1 MSFFV
6 IPAVDLKDG
15 KCVRLMQ
22 GDPKHK
28 TVELENPVEVAH
40 GWQEMGA
47 RRLHLIDLDG
57 ALQGVQKNEKI
68 VREIVS
74 ALDIPIQFGGGIRAY
89 EDASNLLRLGIDKII
104 LGTAAM
110 ENTRLLEGLT
120 EKFGRDRLIVAL
132 DSKGGRVVTK
142 GWVEETGKRAV
153 EVAGR
158 YEEFASE
165 FLFTNVDV
173 EGMIEGIN
181 LGIIKEVVGAT
192 TSDIIASG
200 GISTLE
206 DIQVVK
212 DAGASAVVIG
222 TALYKDKI
230 DFKEALEFEEK

>member
-1 MSFFV
+1 
-6 IPAVDLKDG
+6 
-15 KCVRLMQ
+15 MQ
-22 GDPKHK
+22 A
-28 TVELENPVEVAH
+28 TCCA
-40 GWQEMGA
+40 
-47 RRLHLIDLDG
+47 
-57 ALQGVQKNEKI
+57 
-68 VREIVS
+68 
-74 ALDIPIQFGGGIRAY
+74 
-89 EDASNLLRLGIDKII
+89 
-104 LGTAAM
+104 
-110 ENTRLLEGLT
+110 
-120 EKFGRDRLIVAL
+120 